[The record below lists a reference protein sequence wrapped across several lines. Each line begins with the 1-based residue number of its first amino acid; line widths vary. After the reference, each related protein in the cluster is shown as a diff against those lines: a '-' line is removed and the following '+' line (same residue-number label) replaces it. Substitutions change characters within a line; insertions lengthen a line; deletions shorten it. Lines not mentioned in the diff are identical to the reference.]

1 MWVPMHVCVC
11 VGLALQFTMKR
22 VEGITITFI
31 LRGDNEGAFARKSV
45 IFKRWNYDEGRVWGG
60 DWELAVQVMAT
71 SWPNVRIL
79 FAPLYFLLLL
89 LLIYKGDI
97 EIK

>member
-1 MWVPMHVCVC
+1 MHVCVC

-45 IFKRWNYDEGRVWGG
+45 IFKR
-60 DWELAVQVMAT
+60 
-71 SWPNVRIL
+71 
-79 FAPLYFLLLL
+79 
-89 LLIYKGDI
+89 
-97 EIK
+97 